1 VAAEYASNAP
11 LLAELGRAAE
21 RKAELI
27 DESIEIVARYR
38 PDLSDASPWLVGTL
52 PFALI
57 VEGSVEAGSGAVFD
71 LANGQQ
77 LVVIPVANVEDV
89 NAIAG
94 ALGPAAKR
102 FALRPEW
109 SKPHSAWIIGNPA
122 LWPPSSRSD

>member
-1 VAAEYASNAP
+1 
-11 LLAELGRAAE
+11 
-21 RKAELI
+21 
-27 DESIEIVARYR
+27 
-38 PDLSDASPWLVGTL
+38 
-52 PFALI
+52 
-57 VEGSVEAGSGAVFD
+57 
-71 LANGQQ
+71 
-77 LVVIPVANVEDV
+77 VVIPVANVEDV